1 MMPGLQQANVAW
13 INYALCL
20 STGLVIPLVFM
31 TEEKY
36 KRSDVDEQASK
47 DGEGHESVSVDKH
60 CLDQSISNKVPYSVM
75 DQQH

>member
-1 MMPGLQQANVAW
+1 
-13 INYALCL
+13 
-20 STGLVIPLVFM
+20 M

-36 KRSDVDEQASK
+36 KRSDVDEQVSK

-75 DQQH
+75 DQKHWMNLYFDINMLVANWKH

>member
-36 KRSDVDEQASK
+36 KRSDVDEQATK

-60 CLDQSISNKVPYSVM
+60 CLDQSISDKVPYSVM
-75 DQQH
+75 DQKH

>member
-20 STGLVIPLVFM
+20 STGLVIPLVVM

-36 KRSDVDEQASK
+36 KRSDVDEEASK
-47 DGEGHESVSVDKH
+47 DGEGQMESVSVDKN
-60 CLDQSISNKVPYSVM
+60 CFDQSISNKVPYSVI
-75 DQQH
+75 D

>member
-20 STGLVIPLVFM
+20 STGLVIPLVLM

-36 KRSDVDEQASK
+36 KRSDVDEEASK
-47 DGEGHESVSVDKH
+47 DGEGHESVSVDKY

-75 DQQH
+75 DQ